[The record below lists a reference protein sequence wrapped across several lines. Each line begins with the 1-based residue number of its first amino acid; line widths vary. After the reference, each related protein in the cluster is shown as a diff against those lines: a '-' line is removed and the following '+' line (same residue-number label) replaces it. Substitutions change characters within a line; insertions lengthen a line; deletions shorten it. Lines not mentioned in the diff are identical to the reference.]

1 MRLLLLLLFLFAAP
15 VAAQADCTAGPAPAA
30 TANATS
36 FETLAWAPYK
46 RPETGWAIYANKI
59 AAEIGTRC
67 AADTPGFTA
76 ALARWQAANKL
87 APTGVFDLPG
97 FAVMKTKWTLARPFA
112 RLMRGGACPEPPDA
126 SRLATASPAESY
138 GGKSI
143 QQRADALAAYR
154 RMIASARASLPPGGD
169 PNWFTIFSGFRLP
182 LDDDVRCII
191 DNNCY
196 GVVRANCSAHRTGLA
211 FDLHVGAAAGFGPD
225 SSDNSN
231 RRFMT
236 RTLAYRWL
244 VSNAAR
250 FGFVNY
256 VFEPWH
262 WEWSPPSTSKATPG
276 KTPA

>member
-1 MRLLLLLLFLFAAP
+1 MRLSLLVLLFFAAP
-15 VAAQADCTAGPAPAA
+15 VAAQTDCAIGPAAA
-30 TANATS
+30 AAANAAS
-36 FETLAWAPYK
+36 FETLAWTPFG

-59 AAEIGTRC
+59 AADIGTAC
-67 AADTPGFTA
+67 AANTPGFAA
-76 ALARWQAANKL
+76 ALARRQTGDKL
-87 APTGVFDLPG
+87 PATGVFDLAS
-97 FAVMKTKWTLARPFA
+97 FAVMKARWTRARPYL
-112 RLMRGGACPEPPDA
+112 RLTHGGTCPEPPDA
-126 SRLATASPAESY
+126 AQLATASAADSY

-169 PNWFTIFSGFRLP
+169 PDWFKIFSGFRAP
-182 LDDDVRCII
+182 LDDDVRCMI

-211 FDLHVGAAAGFGPD
+211 FDLHVGAAPGFGPD
-225 SSDNSN
+225 SSDNGN

-244 VSNAAR
+244 LTNAAR

-262 WEWSPPSTSKATPG
+262 WEWSPPSTSKAPPG